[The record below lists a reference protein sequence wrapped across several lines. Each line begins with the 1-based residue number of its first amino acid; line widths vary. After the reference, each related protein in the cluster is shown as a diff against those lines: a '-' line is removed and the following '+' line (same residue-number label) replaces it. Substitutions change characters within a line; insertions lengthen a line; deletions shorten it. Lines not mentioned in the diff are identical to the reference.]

1 MLIGHHKQNEKI
13 MNQQKWIPRLVIG
26 LFVIILISSFLGT
39 MFLTIKPGQRG
50 VIFRQFTTGLDK
62 ENIFQPGFH
71 LVAPWNRMNI
81 YDVKEQQLE
90 EHMDALSSN
99 GLSIKMDVT
108 VRVYPV
114 YDKIG
119 YLHEEFGK
127 DYIESLVR
135 PEIRSSVRK
144 MIGRYTPE
152 ELYSTKRDELQKL
165 IEKDLGGELKANNVE
180 LRAVLIRSVELPKTL
195 QAAIERKLK
204 SEQESLEYEFRLQ
217 KERKEAERI
226 IIQAQAKAKANEI
239 LSASLTDKILR
250 DKGIDATLKLSE
262 SPNSKIVIVGGSKNG
277 GLPLI
282 LGNQ

>member
-1 MLIGHHKQNEKI
+1 
-13 MNQQKWIPRLVIG
+13 MNQQKWIPRIAVG
-26 LFVIILISSFLGT
+26 LFVLVLLSSFLGT

-62 ENIFQPGFH
+62 ENIFEPGFH
-71 LVAPWNRMNI
+71 LVAPWNKMNI
-81 YDVKEQQLE
+81 YNVKEQQLE

-108 VRVYPV
+108 VRVYPIF
-114 YDKIG
+114 DKIG

-127 DYIESLVR
+127 NYIESLVR

-152 ELYSTKRDELQKL
+152 ELYSTKRDELQTL
-165 IEKDLGGELKANNVE
+165 MEKELNEHLTKNNVQ
-180 LRAVLIRSVELPKTL
+180 LRAVLIRSVELPQTL

-204 SEQESLEYEFRLQ
+204 SEQESLEYEYRLQ

-226 IIQAQAKAKANEI
+226 IIQAQAKAKANEV

-250 DKGIDATLKLSE
+250 DKGIDATLKLAE
-262 SPNSKIVIVGGSKNG
+262 SPNSKVVIVGGSKNG

>member
-1 MLIGHHKQNEKI
+1 

-26 LFVIILISSFLGT
+26 VFVIILIFSFLGT
-39 MFLTIKPGQRG
+39 MFLTINPGQRG

-62 ENIFQPGFH
+62 EHIFQPGFH
-71 LVAPWNRMNI
+71 LIAPWNKMNI
-81 YDVKEQQLE
+81 YNVKEQILE
-90 EHMDALSSN
+90 EQMDALSSN

-114 YDKIG
+114 FDKIG
-119 YLHEEFGK
+119 HLHEEFGK
-127 DYIESLVR
+127 DYIESLAR

-152 ELYSTKRDELQKL
+152 ELYATKRDELQKL
-165 IEKDLGGELKANNVE
+165 IEKDLGDNLIANNVQ
-180 LRAVLIRSVELPKTL
+180 LRAVLIRSVELPATL
-195 QAAIERKLK
+195 QAAIGRKLK
-204 SEQESLEYEFRLQ
+204 SEQESLEYEYRLQ
-217 KERKEAERI
+217 KENKEAERI
-226 IIQAQAKAKANEI
+226 IIQAKAKAEANRI

-250 DKGIDATLKLSE
+250 DKGIDATLKLAE
-262 SPNSKIVIVGGSKNG
+262 SSNSKVVIVGGGKNG

>member
-1 MLIGHHKQNEKI
+1 
-13 MNQQKWIPRLVIG
+13 MNQQKWIPRLVVG
-26 LFVIILISSFLGT
+26 LFIIVLISSFLGS

-50 VIFRQFTTGLDK
+50 VVFRPFSTGLDK
-62 ENIFQPGFH
+62 EHIYQPGFH
-71 LVAPWNRMNI
+71 LVAPWNKMHV

-90 EHMDALSSN
+90 ERMDALSSN

-108 VRVYPV
+108 VRVNPIYER
-114 YDKIG
+114 IG
-119 YLHEEFGK
+119 YLHEKFGK
-127 DYIESLVR
+127 NYIESLVR

-152 ELYSTKRDELQKL
+152 ELYSTKRDELQSL
-165 IEKDLGGELKANNVE
+165 IQKDLGDELKENNVQ
-180 LRAVLIRSVELPKTL
+180 LQAVLIRSVELPQTL

-217 KERKEAERI
+217 KERKEAERVI
-226 IIQAQAKAKANEI
+226 IQAKAKAEANRI
-239 LSASLTDKILR
+239 LSASLTDKILK

-262 SPNSKIVIVGGSKNG
+262 SPNSKVVIVGGGKNG

-282 LGNQ
+282 LGDQ

>member
-1 MLIGHHKQNEKI
+1 
-13 MNQQKWIPRLVIG
+13 MNQAKWIPRLVIG
-26 LFVIILISSFLGT
+26 FFLVVMLMSFLGT

-50 VIFRQFTTGLDK
+50 VIFRQFSTGLDK
-62 ENIFQPGFH
+62 EHIYQPGFH
-71 LVAPWNRMNI
+71 LVAPWNAMHV

-90 EHMDALSSN
+90 EQMDALSSN

-108 VRVYPV
+108 IRANPV
-114 YDKIG
+114 FNRIG
-119 YLHEEFGK
+119 YLHEKFGAH
-127 DYIESLVR
+127 YIESLVR

-165 IEKDLGGELKANNVE
+165 IEKDLGEELKANDVQ
-180 LRAVLIRSVELPKTL
+180 LKAVLIRSVELPQTL

-262 SPNSKIVIVGGSKNG
+262 SPNSKVVIVGGKDG

-282 LGNQ
+282 LGQ

>member
-1 MLIGHHKQNEKI
+1 
-13 MNQQKWIPRLVIG
+13 MNQQKWIPRLVVG
-26 LFVIILISSFLGT
+26 LFIVILISSFLGT

-62 ENIFQPGFH
+62 DHVFLPGFH
-71 LVAPWNRMNI
+71 LIAPWNKMNI
-81 YDVKEQQLE
+81 YNVKEQVLE

-99 GLSIKMDVT
+99 GLSIKMDVS

-114 YDKIG
+114 FNKIG
-119 YLHEEFGK
+119 FLHEEFGK
-127 DYIESLVR
+127 NYIESLVR

-165 IEKDLGGELKANNVE
+165 IEKDLGDHLLANNVQ

-195 QAAIERKLK
+195 QAAIQRKLK
-204 SEQESLEYEFRLQ
+204 SEQESLEYEYRLQ

-226 IIQAQAKAKANEI
+226 IIQAKAKAEANRV

-262 SPNSKIVIVGGSKNG
+262 SSNSKVVIVGGKDS

-282 LGNQ
+282 LGN